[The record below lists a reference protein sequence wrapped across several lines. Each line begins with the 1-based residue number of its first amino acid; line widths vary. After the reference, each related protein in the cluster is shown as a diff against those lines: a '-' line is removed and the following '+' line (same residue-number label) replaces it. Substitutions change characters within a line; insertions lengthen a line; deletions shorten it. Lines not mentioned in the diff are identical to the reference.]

1 MEKYLDIVLTAI
13 GSPDFGLS
21 DMTSQGA
28 IVTPG
33 GLGWTVCRWRGVPGE
48 NTVRLLSNPRT
59 VAVATDGQ
67 VLVTR
72 VDQATVAAIDRNLW
86 DVNIIPSELIAAT
99 WDTQAHTSDDLSGLL
114 PIWGRKFLTRDG
126 EAVPIPVMELEER
139 FCEWLSHI
147 GFDAAISGGHYNFS
161 QSLQVDGGYNVGV
174 VDDTDN
180 LCLIG
185 QVYHP
190 PPAE

>member
-13 GSPDFGLS
+13 GQPVTDGG
-21 DMTSQGA
+21 MTIAEQGR
-28 IVTPG
+28 IITPG
-33 GLGWTVCRWRGVPGE
+33 GLGWVISRRHGE
-48 NTVRLLSNPRT
+48 NGQATLAQSART
-59 VAVATDGQ
+59 VNVTTDGQ

-99 WDTQAHTSDDLSGLL
+99 WDTQAHTPDDLSGLL
-114 PIWGRKFLTRDG
+114 PIWGRKFLTRDS
-126 EAVPIPVMELEER
+126 EADPIPVMELEER
-139 FCEWLSHI
+139 FYEWLSHI
-147 GFDAAISGGHYNFS
+147 GFDAAISGPYYNFP
-161 QSLQVDGGYNVGV
+161 QSLQVDGGYNVAV

-190 PPAE
+190 PAE